1 LQDPQ
6 NKSQTAPHLPLA
18 GAGLARLACN
28 SEIGKAPMSTAT
40 QAAEATPERIDLYRV
55 RDEYAQAYAP
65 ADALERMLVSQLA
78 QSWIRLQRAQEA
90 EEKYFRTRDVLDAI
104 TNDYDRYK
112 AITRYVS
119 DCERAWRHV
128 MLHLEKVQRRRQ
140 RNNLA
145 SPLARRRP
153 AESGAGSQPT
163 RAGLRLTSAEPAD
176 TLGSPCSDSADPCA
190 CSPSSGSPPPKIR

>member
-1 LQDPQ
+1 
-6 NKSQTAPHLPLA
+6 
-18 GAGLARLACN
+18 
-28 SEIGKAPMSTAT
+28 MSTAT
-40 QAAEATPERIDLYRV
+40 QVAEATPERIDLYRV

-145 SPLARRRP
+145 SPLARHKSGGLQSARDFSP
-153 AESGAGSQPT
+153 APANSQP
-163 RAGLRLTSAEPAD
+163 ASAPAQD
-176 TLGSPCSDSADPCA
+176 RSDSRA
-190 CSPSSGSPPPKIR
+190 SPVPRS